1 MTTWIVLRAAGI
13 GAYLMLFMSVAWG
26 LVSTTALFGK
36 RWSKVSTNQIH
47 QFMSTAGLLL
57 LAVHLGGLM
66 LDSFAP
72 FKLLDLLLPFRNA
85 YRPVAVTFGI
95 VAMYGTVLIL
105 GTSWIRKKLSTK
117 FWRVI
122 HLLAVPMFTA
132 AMVHGIFAGTDTA
145 RPWMFWT
152 YVGTGALTVFLV
164 LVRGLT
170 AGFRPERAPR
180 PERAGP
186 APLPIE
192 PAEPERAAEP
202 VAV

>member
-72 FKLLDLLLPFRNA
+72 FKPLDLLLPFRNA
-85 YRPVAVTFGI
+85 YRPIAVTFGI

-105 GTSWIRKKLSTK
+105 TTSWIRKKLSSK
-117 FWRVI
+117 SWRVI
-122 HLLAVPMFTA
+122 HLLAVPMFTV
-132 AMVHGIFAGTDTA
+132 AMLHGIFAGADTA

-180 PERAGP
+180 PEHARP
-186 APLPIE
+186 ARPPVE
-192 PAEPERAAEP
+192 PVEPERAAEP
-202 VAV
+202 AVV